1 LWTWGTGKFGELGQ
15 GRTHTIF
22 IPKIKETGIEISKVR
37 CGETYTAFSNGS
49 FNIIQ
54 LKDVYSI

>member
-15 GRTHTIF
+15 GKTHTIL
-22 IPKIKETGIEISKVR
+22 IPKIREIGIEISKVS
-37 CGETYTAFSNGS
+37 CGETYTAFTNGN
-49 FNIIQ
+49 FYLTQ